1 MIDVTPNPSQTRG
14 ETNEKTISST
24 IAYYINTIFHNP
36 TGRRQRGCGL
46 GAIPVYDRV

>member
-1 MIDVTPNPSQTRG
+1 MYLHKENRELLRG

-36 TGRRQRGCGL
+36 TGHRQRGC
-46 GAIPVYDRV
+46 